1 MNKYELMLILDPK
14 LSDDEKTST
23 LDTIK
28 KTITDNAGSIEKE
41 DVWGEKKLAYK
52 INKSDVGFYVLLQ
65 IELEGSKLKE
75 LTNTINLLKKVWR
88 NMFVKQD
95 S

>member
-41 DVWGEKKLAYK
+41 DVWWEKKLAYK
-52 INKSDVGFYVLLQ
+52 INKSDVWFYVLLQ

>member
-41 DVWGEKKLAYK
+41 DVWWEKKLVYK
-52 INKSDVGFYVLLQ
+52 INKSDVWFYVLLQ